1 MVIAG
6 SNPADNMEDRTLC
19 LLGAA
24 TGRSLDQKIPTECAI
39 SECVVETST
48 MR

>member
-1 MVIAG
+1 MAIAG
-6 SNPADNMEDRTLC
+6 SNPAYNMEDRALC

-24 TGRSLDQKIPTECAI
+24 TGQSLDQKIPTECAM
-39 SECVVETST
+39 SECDVETST

>member
-1 MVIAG
+1 MAIAG
-6 SNPADNMEDRTLC
+6 SNPAYNMEDRALC

-24 TGRSLDQKIPTECAI
+24 TGQKIPTECAM
-39 SECVVETST
+39 SECDVETST